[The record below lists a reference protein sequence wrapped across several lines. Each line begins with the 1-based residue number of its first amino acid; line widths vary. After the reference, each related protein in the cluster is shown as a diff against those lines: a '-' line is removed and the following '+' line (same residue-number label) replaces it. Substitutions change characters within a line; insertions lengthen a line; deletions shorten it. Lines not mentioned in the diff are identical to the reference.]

1 MYIRVIILL
10 QIALCFCIFSQA
22 QQRLW
27 YKQPAQQWEEA
38 LPIGNG
44 YLGAMIYGAVQNEEI
59 QFNEAT
65 LWTGEPREYNKQG
78 AYRYLDSIRTLLDQ
92 GQQRKAEVLA
102 QEEFMGLKSETE
114 DPKAW
119 LSQVSAERENPQ
131 GAASYSF
138 DDTAWKSIQVPAYE
152 GWEAV
157 GLEGIDGAVWFRSS
171 FTLTEQDL
179 SDDWVLDL
187 NKVRE
192 QDYTFLNGR
201 LLGHTEGDQEK
212 RVYRIPK
219 EQLRVGKNVL
229 AIQVINL
236 SGKGGISGYKDTRQA
251 IGVRG
256 KKGKFISIVG
266 QWKYWVQN
274 SKAPKVGDYQASYQP
289 FGSLKLRFPSANAT
303 NYSRSLDLEKG
314 LATVSYMQNNV
325 SFTRTYLA
333 SSPDNVLALHLAADR
348 RGQISFSLTMDAKH
362 QGYRVWK
369 IDDHSLGMH
378 VKVKDGVLEGTSF
391 VSIKLQGG
399 SIQEQD
405 GWLVVDKADEAS
417 IYLTAATNFQN
428 YKALNSSYA
437 AQAEKDHARVQK
449 KSFKKI
455 RASHQQDY
463 ESLYKRFSIHLGG
476 NAADAL
482 PTDERL
488 KRFVETD
495 DPALV
500 ALYIQYGRYL
510 QIASSRKG
518 TQPANLQGVWNHLL
532 EPSWG
537 SKYTTNIN
545 LEMNYWPTE
554 MLNLSELHQPLFEM
568 IQDLSVAGAET
579 AKAYYGARGW
589 VLHHNTDIWRG
600 TAPINNANHGI
611 WPTGGAWLV
620 RHLWEHYLY
629 NQDPKFIADYYDII
643 KGATLFFKDVLVK
656 DPKTGWLVSSPSN
669 SPENGGL
676 VKGPTMDHQI
686 VRSLFSIF
694 VQSSQLVGKDNM
706 LRDSIQQ
713 MLPQIAPNQ
722 IGQYGQ
728 LQEWMED
735 IDDPTNKHRHVS
747 HLWGL
752 HPGNE
757 INAETSPDML
767 HAAKKSL
774 LMRGDDGTGWSLA
787 WKINFWARLKDAEHT
802 YGMVKMLMRPA
813 GKAGGSY
820 PNLFDA
826 HPPFQIDGNFGGAA
840 GIGEMLLQSH
850 SSYIDILPA
859 LPASLPEGDVRG
871 FKARGNF
878 EIALQWQNGK
888 LKMLQLKSKAG
899 KPLKLRYDGKTVE
912 LKTKK
917 NKVYSFDA
925 ELNLL

>member
-1 MYIRVIILL
+1 MHIRVIIFLE
-10 QIALCFCIFSQA
+10 IALCFGIPSIA

-44 YLGAMIYGAVQNEEI
+44 YLGAMIYGDVHEEEV
-59 QFNEAT
+59 QFNAAT
-65 LWTGEPREYNKQG
+65 LWTGEPREYNKKG
-78 AYRYLDSIRTLLDQ
+78 AYRYLDSIRALLDR
-92 GQQRKAEVLA
+92 GQQRKAEALA
-102 QEEFMGLKSETE
+102 QAEFMGLKSASD
-114 DPKAW
+114 DPEAW
-119 LSQVSAERENPQ
+119 LSKVTAERENPN

-138 DDTAWKSIQVPAYE
+138 DDEGWKTIHVPAYE
-152 GWEAV
+152 GWEDV
-157 GLEGIDGAVWFRSS
+157 GLEGIDGAVWFRTSVV
-171 FTLTEQDL
+171 LTQQDL
-179 SDDWVLDL
+179 REDWVLDL

-192 QDYTFLNGR
+192 EDYTFLNGQV
-201 LLGHTEGDQEK
+201 LGHTAGDQAK

-236 SGKGGISGYKDTRQA
+236 SGKGGISGYKDTSQA
-251 IGVRG
+251 IGLRS
-256 KKGKFISIVG
+256 KQGKFISVVG
-266 QWKYWVQN
+266 QWKYWIQDSN
-274 SKAPKVGDYQASYQP
+274 APSVGAYQASYQP
-289 FGSLKLRFPSANAT
+289 FGSLRLRFPGADAT
-303 NYSRSLDLEKG
+303 HYSRSLDLEKG
-314 LATVSYMQNNV
+314 IATVAYTQNNV
-325 SFTRTYLA
+325 SFTRTYLVSA
-333 SSPDNVLALHLAADR
+333 PDQVLALHLTADKQE
-348 RGQISFSLTMDAKH
+348 QISFSLTMDAKH
-362 QGYRVWK
+362 QGCRVWK
-369 IDDHSLGMH
+369 VDDHTLGMQ
-378 VKVKDGVLEGTSF
+378 VKVKDGALQGTSS

-399 SIQEQD
+399 SIREQD
-405 GWLVVDKADEAS
+405 GWLVVDKANEAS
-417 IYLTAATNFQN
+417 IYLSAATNFEN
-428 YKALNSSYA
+428 YTTLDSSYA
-437 AQAEKDHARVQK
+437 AQAAQQHKRVQK

-455 RASHQQDY
+455 LECHQQDY
-463 ESLYKRFSIHLGG
+463 ESLFRRFSINLGG

-488 KRFVETD
+488 RQFVEKD

-518 TQPANLQGVWNHLL
+518 TQPANLQGIWNHLL

-568 IQDLSVAGAET
+568 IQDLSVAGANT
-579 AKAYYGARGW
+579 AREYYGARGW

-600 TAPINNANHGI
+600 TAPINNSNHGI

-629 NQDPKFIADYYDII
+629 NQNPKFISSYYDII
-643 KGATLFFKDVLVK
+643 KGATLFFKDVLVN
-656 DPKTGWLVSSPSN
+656 DPKTGLLVSSPSN

-694 VQSSQLVGKDNM
+694 IQSAQLVGKDHA
-706 LRDSIQQ
+706 LRDSIEQ

-722 IGQYGQ
+722 IGRYGQ

-757 INAETSPDML
+757 IHAETPDMFE
-767 HAAKKSL
+767 AAKKSL

-787 WKINFWARLKDAEHT
+787 WKINFWARLNDAEHT
-802 YGMVKMLMRPA
+802 YSMVKMLLRPA

-850 SSYIDILPA
+850 GSYIDILPA
-859 LPASLPEGDVRG
+859 LPAALPEGDVRG

-878 EIALQWQNGK
+878 EIAWQWQDRA
-888 LKMLQLKSKAG
+888 LKTIQVKSKAG
-899 KPLKLRYDGKTVE
+899 KLLKLRYQGKTVE